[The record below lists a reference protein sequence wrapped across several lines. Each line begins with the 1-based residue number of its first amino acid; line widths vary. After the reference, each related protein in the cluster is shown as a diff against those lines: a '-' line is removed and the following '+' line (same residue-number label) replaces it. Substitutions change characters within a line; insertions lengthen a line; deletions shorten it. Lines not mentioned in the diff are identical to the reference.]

1 MKVYKFGGTSV
12 GSADRMKSVAQLI
25 TEDSEPKI
33 VVLSAIACMGYY
45 NVNDRKLMAQNIDSA
60 ISKGIDPI
68 SVRCSYASSTD
79 TICVAFAASPA
90 SHNVSS
96 QVSAKK

>member
-1 MKVYKFGGTSV
+1 MMETIKKEISGLTF
-12 GSADRMKSVAQLI
+12 LI
-25 TEDSEPKI
+25 CITL
-33 VVLSAIACMGYY
+33 VVLSGIVSIGYY

-79 TICVAFAASPA
+79 TICVAFAASAA

-96 QVSAKK
+96 QVVPKK

>member
-1 MKVYKFGGTSV
+1 MIETIQKEISGLTFLVCTT
-12 GSADRMKSVAQLI
+12 L
-25 TEDSEPKI
+25 

>member
-1 MKVYKFGGTSV
+1 MSQIKEQISSLTFSICVT
-12 GSADRMKSVAQLI
+12 LI
-25 TEDSEPKI
+25 I
-33 VVLSAIACMGYY
+33 LSAILCMGYFH
-45 NVNDRKLMAQNIDSA
+45 VNDRKLMSQNIDSA

-68 SVRCSYASSTD
+68 SVRCSYAASTD

-96 QVSAKK
+96 QVPAKK

>member
-1 MKVYKFGGTSV
+1 MIQVKE
-12 GSADRMKSVAQLI
+12 QLSNFTFSI
-25 TEDSEPKI
+25 CMTLI
-33 VVLSAIACMGYY
+33 ILSGIICMGYFHI
-45 NVNDRKLMAQNIDSA
+45 NDRKLMSQNIDSA

-68 SVRCSYASSTD
+68 SVRCSYAASTD

-96 QVSAKK
+96 QVVSKK

>member
-1 MKVYKFGGTSV
+1 MMDTLKKELSGLTF
-12 GSADRMKSVAQLI
+12 LI
-25 TEDSEPKI
+25 CITI
-33 VVLSAIACMGYY
+33 VVLSGIVSLGYY

-68 SVRCSYASSTD
+68 SVRCSYAASTD
-79 TICVAFAASPA
+79 TICVAFAASAA

-96 QVSAKK
+96 QVANKK